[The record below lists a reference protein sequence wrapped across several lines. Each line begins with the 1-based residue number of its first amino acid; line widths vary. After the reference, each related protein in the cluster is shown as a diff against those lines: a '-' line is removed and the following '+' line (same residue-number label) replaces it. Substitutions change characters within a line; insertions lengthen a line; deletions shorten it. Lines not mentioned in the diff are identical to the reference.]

1 MKRILPYII
10 PIALIMSGCTLL
22 GNSSEDGNVTET
34 HPEPLVTT
42 VSAPNPDDTARQYLD
57 AWKMG
62 DYGTMYGLLS
72 PLSQDGMDL
81 EMFVETYEEIER
93 SGAVV
98 GVDYQIVSSLV
109 ENPHEA
115 EVRYRTALD
124 SAVVGEF
131 DRETSMN
138 LKLIDDSWRVIWTES
153 LILPGLTEGNRLRLQ
168 PVTLTRANV
177 YDRNGLALAAQAN
190 AASLWI
196 TPNQI
201 GDDDAEDAM
210 LTQLRRLFDLPST
223 DEIVT
228 RYDPFRGTDFVTPLG
243 EVSLEDYQQVSEALS
258 STGGSLARTYST
270 RYYPGNGLTP
280 YAGGTAPHS
289 IGFVSWIRE
298 EDLEAYQA
306 LGYQGDEFV
315 GQMGVEQSYEAE
327 LRGVPGGKL
336 LLTDADG
343 FDLEVFAQRD
353 PQPPYAVYT
362 TLDRDLQTVAQQAIE
377 NFNGAVVVLER
388 DTGAV
393 LAMASSPGFDPNLF
407 DPENPNSSWGLG
419 VLNED
424 PNLPFLNRAT
434 LGQYPPGS
442 IFKIITMAAAL
453 ESGIYEAESIYKC
466 DHFWR
471 ELPGVE
477 LVDWTLAAGLGAS
490 GELSLKG
497 GLQRSCNPWF
507 YHIGLTLFS
516 QEMPSAI
523 SDMAQGFGLGQ
534 KTGIEIDEEAGLV
547 PSPEN
552 KLDLY
557 GEEWKAIDPV
567 QMAIGQSYLLVTP
580 LQVARYVAAVGNGG
594 TLFRPQ
600 LIQSIE
606 NAEGEVLQ
614 DFSPD
619 PQGQL
624 PVSEENLAAIQEAM
638 VSVVA
643 DPRGTAY
650 RKFLGANLNIA
661 GKTGSA
667 TSGDVTESHAWFA
680 GYTFEEREDLE
691 DIVIV
696 VLLEHQ
702 GEGSTWAAPVFRRV
716 AEAYF
721 KGRPISLYPWESRI
735 RVERTP
741 EPEEEVQSTPTPSP

>member
-1 MKRILPYII
+1 MKRILATII
-10 PIALIMSGCTLL
+10 SIALVMSGCTLL
-22 GNSSEDGNVTET
+22 GNSSEDGDPTET
-34 HPEPLVTT
+34 LPKPLVTT
-42 VSAPNPDDTARQYLD
+42 VFAPNPDDTARQYLD
-57 AWKMG
+57 AWKMS
-62 DYGTMYGLLS
+62 DYGAMYSLLS

-93 SGAVV
+93 SGAVI

-115 EVRYRTALD
+115 EVRYRIVLD

-138 LKLIDDSWRVIWTES
+138 LKLIDDGWRVIWTES
-153 LILPGLTEGNRLRLQ
+153 LILPGLTGGNRLRLQ
-168 PVTLTRANV
+168 PVTPTRANI

-196 TPNQI
+196 VPNKI
-201 GDDDAEDAM
+201 GGDDAEDAM
-210 LTQLRRLFDLPST
+210 LTQLRRLFDLPTT

-228 RYDPFRGTDFVTPLG
+228 RYEPFRGTDFVTPLG
-243 EVSLEDYQQVSEALS
+243 EVSLEDYQQVSEELS
-258 STGGSLARTYST
+258 TIGGALARTYST
-270 RYYPGNGLTP
+270 RYYPGKGLTP

-289 IGFVSWIRE
+289 VGFVSWIRE
-298 EDLEAYQA
+298 EDHKDYQA

-336 LLTDADG
+336 VLTDAG
-343 FDLEVFAQRD
+343 GVVLEVLAQRD
-353 PQPPYAVYT
+353 PQLPYAVYT

-407 DPENPNSSWGLG
+407 DPDNPNSNWGLG
-419 VLNED
+419 VLDED

-442 IFKIITMAAAL
+442 IFKIITMAAAV
-453 ESGIYEAESIYKC
+453 ESGLYEAESIYDC
-466 DHFWR
+466 GHFWR

-490 GELSLKG
+490 GELTLKG

-523 SDMAQGFGLGQ
+523 SDMARGFGLGQ

-547 PSPEN
+547 PDPAN
-552 KLDLY
+552 KLELY
-557 GEEWKAIDPV
+557 GEEWRAIDPV

-638 VSVVA
+638 VNVVT

-661 GKTGSA
+661 GKTGTA
-667 TSGDVTESHAWFA
+667 TSGDVTESHAWFV

-702 GEGSTWAAPVFRRV
+702 GEGSSWAAPVFRRV
-716 AEAYF
+716 VEAYF

-741 EPEEEVQSTPTPSP
+741 EPEDEIQSTPSPSP

>member
-1 MKRILPYII
+1 MKRILTNLI
-10 PIALIMSGCTLL
+10 PIALVISGCTLL
-22 GNSSEDGNVTET
+22 GNDSTDGDVTAT
-34 HPEPLVTT
+34 LPEPLVTT
-42 VSAPNPDDTARQYLD
+42 VSAPNPDDTARAYLD
-57 AWKMG
+57 AWKVG
-62 DYGTMYGLLS
+62 DYGAMYGFLS

-81 EMFVETYEEIER
+81 ETFVETYEDTER

-98 GVDYQIVSSLV
+98 AVDYQIVSSLV
-109 ENPHEA
+109 QNPNEA
-115 EVRYRTALD
+115 EVRYRMMLE

-131 DRETSMN
+131 DRETNMK
-138 LKLIDDSWRVIWTES
+138 LKLIDDNWRVVWTES
-153 LILPGLTEGNRLRLQ
+153 LILPGLTDGNQLRLQ
-168 PVTLTRANV
+168 PVTPTRANV

-190 AASLWI
+190 AAAVWI
-196 TPNQI
+196 VPNQI
-201 GDDDAEDAM
+201 GDEDAEDDL
-210 LTQLRRLFDLPST
+210 LTQLRHLFDLPTT
-223 DEIVT
+223 DEIVE
-228 RYDPFRGTDFVTPLG
+228 RYEPFRGTDFVTPLG
-243 EVSLEDYQQVSEALS
+243 QVGLEEFQQVSEGLS
-258 STGGSLARTYST
+258 DVGGIQARTYST
-270 RYYPGNGLTP
+270 RYYPGKGLTP
-280 YAGGTAPHS
+280 YAGGTAPHAV
-289 IGFVSWIRE
+289 GFVSWIRE
-298 EDLEAYQA
+298 EDLKDYQA

-315 GQMGVEQSYEAE
+315 GQMGIEQSYEAE

-336 LLTDADG
+336 VLADADG
-343 FDLEVFAQRD
+343 YDLEVLAQRD

-377 NFNGAVVVLER
+377 NFTGAVVVLER

-407 DPENPNSSWGLG
+407 DPMNPNGSWGLS

-453 ESGIYEAESIYKC
+453 ESGLYEPESIYDC
-466 DHFWR
+466 GHFWR

-477 LVDWTLAAGLGAS
+477 LVDWTLAAGLGAP
-490 GELSLKG
+490 GELTLKG
-497 GLQRSCNPWF
+497 GFERSCNPWF

-523 SDMAQGFGLGQ
+523 SDMARGFGLGQ

-547 PSPEN
+547 PDPEN
-552 KLDLY
+552 KLEIY
-557 GEEWKAIDPV
+557 GEEWRAIDPV
-567 QMAIGQSYLLVTP
+567 QMAIGQSYLQVTP

-594 TLFRPQ
+594 TLYRPQ
-600 LIQSIE
+600 LIQSIK

-624 PVSEENLAAIQEAM
+624 PVSEENLTAIQEAM
-638 VSVVA
+638 VNVVTG
-643 DPRGTAY
+643 PRATAY
-650 RKFLGANLNIA
+650 RKFLGVNLNIA
-661 GKTGSA
+661 GKTGTA

-691 DIVIV
+691 DIAIV
-696 VLLEHQ
+696 VILEYQ
-702 GEGSTWAAPVFRRV
+702 GEGSSWAAPVFRRI

-741 EPEEEVQSTPTPSP
+741 EPEEVIQSTRTPSP